1 MTQDARVS
9 PALRL
14 SHSGWT
20 SQMFLPNRCPGV
32 LRPVEGSEQQ
42 CQVMVPKLWWWHWEV
57 VGSIKKATSASAAV
71 LSSIYATSL
80 KHPQSINIQLG
91 FTSQKLS
98 HKMWSPMHGNYFF
111 LLCFFCL
118 NNELIYILK
127 LENSLPLVMW
137 DVVSCI
143 CKFTLIF
150 IPFWNPQH
158 VLDFFSLTDGSVC
171 EKFLTVFSVS
181 MHSKQKQLRSDL
193 TVTEYFH
200 HSPALS
206 SLMSLRSRV
215 AVLKSNFWTLNWK

>member
-1 MTQDARVS
+1 
-9 PALRL
+9 
-14 SHSGWT
+14 
-20 SQMFLPNRCPGV
+20 MFLPNRCPGV
-32 LRPVEGSEQQ
+32 LRPVEGSERQ

-80 KHPQSINIQLG
+80 KHPQSVNIQLG